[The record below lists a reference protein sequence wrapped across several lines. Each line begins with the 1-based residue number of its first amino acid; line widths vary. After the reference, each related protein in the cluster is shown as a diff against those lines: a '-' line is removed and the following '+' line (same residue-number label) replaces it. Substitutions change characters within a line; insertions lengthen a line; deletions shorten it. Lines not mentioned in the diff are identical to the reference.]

1 MSPFQI
7 ILINSLIF
15 LFALYFI
22 YFKNGLIMRLIM
34 LGVFA
39 LGIFLAIAPE
49 TTIWVANLLGIGR
62 GVDLIFYLCILFGVL
77 GFTILYAKY
86 RKMEQLLTDLIRK
99 ETMRNSADM
108 SNLKYEG
115 NGK

>member
-15 LFALYFI
+15 LFSLYLI

-34 LGVFA
+34 LSVFA
-39 LGIFLAIAPE
+39 LGIVLTITPE
-49 TTIWVANLLGIGR
+49 TTIKVANILGIGR
-62 GVDLIFYLCILFGVL
+62 GVDLIFYLCILFGVF

-99 ETMRNSADM
+99 ETKRTASGLEEVV
-108 SNLKYEG
+108 S
-115 NGK
+115 